1 MSGTEDDYGKENVP
15 KGNIPVYIVL
25 GHTVKS
31 CMTVIIQDGE
41 LSFVMQIQKPTIL
54 GRLSL
59 VCESKSQK
67 MFPTV
72 CQKEEEQLWQF
83 LKEQEWQS

>member
-25 GHTVKS
+25 GHAVKS

-41 LSFVMQIQKPTIL
+41 LSFVMQIQKPTIW

-59 VCESKSQK
+59 VCEGKSQK
-67 MFPTV
+67 CFP
-72 CQKEEEQLWQF
+72 QF
-83 LKEQEWQS
+83 AERRRSNYGNF